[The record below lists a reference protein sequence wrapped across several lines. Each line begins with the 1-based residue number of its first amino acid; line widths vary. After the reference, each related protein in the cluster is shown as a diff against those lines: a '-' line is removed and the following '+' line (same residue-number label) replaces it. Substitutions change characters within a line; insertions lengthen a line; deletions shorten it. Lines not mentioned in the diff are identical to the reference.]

1 MSRDGRPSEDR
12 GRGYGRDQD
21 GERRSFGSDRG
32 GYERRDDRSQGR
44 GRDGERSYQSS
55 GRGGYRSGDRDSRGG
70 DDRGYQSS
78 GRGGYRSG
86 DRNSRGGGERGYQSR
101 DDRGGRGY
109 EASDRGGYRS
119 NDRDS
124 SGRERRGYGARDA
137 RPERREDRGGFSRP
151 DRSDRPQQRD
161 RYDNPDR
168 GQRGG
173 YERRDERP
181 GRDRFER
188 REERA
193 PLHPGLQAKDG
204 EPATPSDVDLSVLP
218 FPVRAELR
226 GLTAELAQIVGAHLV
241 AAGELIDEDP
251 QLALAH
257 AQAAR
262 RRAARLPIVREAT
275 AETAYAAGDYATALT
290 EYRALRR
297 MTGGADYLPVLADC
311 ERALGRP
318 ENALKLAKEAREERL
333 SPEMVIEMTL
343 VEAGARDDLG
353 QRAEALRV
361 LKNAIAGKVG
371 GKHAQSRLRY
381 AYADLLERAG
391 DEETAKRWFTSSA
404 GLDPEQELDAEE
416 RVARL
421 EGLVLEVGE
430 DDKDLPEDDVDRE
443 TADDASDVEEGDEDE
458 PDDKDGLDDSG
469 DSDEDPDDE
478 VDEPSDEELHGE

>member
-1 MSRDGRPSEDR
+1 M
-12 GRGYGRDQD
+12 
-21 GERRSFGSDRG
+21 
-32 GYERRDDRSQGR
+32 
-44 GRDGERSYQSS
+44 
-55 GRGGYRSGDRDSRGG
+55 
-70 DDRGYQSS
+70 
-78 GRGGYRSG
+78 
-86 DRNSRGGGERGYQSR
+86 
-101 DDRGGRGY
+101 
-109 EASDRGGYRS
+109 
-119 NDRDS
+119 
-124 SGRERRGYGARDA
+124 
-137 RPERREDRGGFSRP
+137 
-151 DRSDRPQQRD
+151 
-161 RYDNPDR
+161 
-168 GQRGG
+168 
-173 YERRDERP
+173 
-181 GRDRFER
+181 
-188 REERA
+188 
-193 PLHPGLQAKDG
+193 
-204 EPATPSDVDLSVLP
+204 
-218 FPVRAELR
+218 
-226 GLTAELAQIVGAHLV
+226 

-318 ENALKLAKEAREERL
+318 QNALKLAKEAREERL

-391 DEETAKRWFTSSA
+391 DEDTAKRWFTSSA

-416 RVARL
+416 RVAKL

-430 DDKDLPEDDVDRE
+430 DDAEDEDVEDLTETEQDTDDARKGSEDDDRQHRDDERDGDDIAEDNVDLE
-443 TADDASDVEEGDEDE
+443 SADDVPDVEEADEDE
-458 PDDKDGLDDSG
+458 SDEHASDEHE
-469 DSDEDPDDE
+469 SDEDDSD
-478 VDEPSDEELHGE
+478 DEPSDEELHGE